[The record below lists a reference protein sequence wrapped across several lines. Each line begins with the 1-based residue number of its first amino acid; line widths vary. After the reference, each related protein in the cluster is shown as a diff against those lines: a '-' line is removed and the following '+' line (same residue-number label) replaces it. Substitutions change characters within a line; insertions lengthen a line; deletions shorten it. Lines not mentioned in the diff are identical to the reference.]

1 MKTRHLQLQ
10 NAAIQCF
17 NWYPNRE
24 MLKSTGPS
32 HWILPQP
39 KHEAWTPA
47 TTESHLHT
55 WLILSLTSAS
65 RNQKKHQG
73 GNLPKFIQNVQLAN
87 QLHVANQ
94 HVSRVS
100 TTPGDTETQLAV
112 NGAGCRSSP
121 GVRLSG
127 FVARLAWRILL
138 LRLSPKWREKP
149 ICEPATRFLG
159 EMVLQVSHWNT
170 PPAGKLSCVVS

>member
-1 MKTRHLQLQ
+1 
-10 NAAIQCF
+10 
-17 NWYPNRE
+17 

-55 WLILSLTSAS
+55 WLSLSLTSAS

-73 GNLPKFIQNVQLAN
+73 GNLPKIIQNVQLAN
-87 QLHVANQ
+87 QLHVASHTFRGYPSMPGTSNNGPEF
-94 HVSRVS
+94 S
-100 TTPGDTETQLAV
+100 TPGDTETQLAV

-138 LRLSPKWREKP
+138 LNCLVTLVCLCGLSRYPLSGEKNP
-149 ICEPATRFLG
+149 FIHQLLG
-159 EMVLQVSHWNT
+159 S
-170 PPAGKLSCVVS
+170 